1 MQYFSLS
8 LLMALTIHSARPRLI
23 CLSRV
28 ALTAFGSILAHGS
41 SNNALSGRHSGLV
54 VYLDVPVAVLAQRLA
69 AQAHADAKSTPNGT
83 ANAVSARPLL
93 ATAWDAAAGTVDQ
106 AKLGESLGALLA
118 ERQVTACH
126 RCLPPPSSCAQSAH
140 PRQLEVSSRQW
151 LTPSHARRWNQ
162 IQTLQLRAGVA
173 RIIFFC
179 FAYVFCFGRVAQ
191 TKYGQAD
198 VVIRFD
204 GSEALDECV
213 VKVGQTLPPVRG
225 ALSFKIKM

>member
-1 MQYFSLS
+1 
-8 LLMALTIHSARPRLI
+8 LI
-23 CLSRV
+23 RLSRL

-41 SNNALSGRHSGLV
+41 SNNALSARPSGLV
-54 VYLDVPVAVLAQRLA
+54 VYLEVPVAVLAQRLA
-69 AQAHADAKSTPNGT
+69 AQAHVDANGIDANGT

-126 RCLPPPSSCAQSAH
+126 HCMPPLLVLYAERPSAPTRSLLAPVVNTLARSA
-140 PRQLEVSSRQW
+140 LEANSNA
-151 LTPSHARRWNQ
+151 TTARGGCTRH
-162 IQTLQLRAGVA
+162 
-173 RIIFFC
+173 FFC

-213 VKVGQTLPPVRG
+213 VKVGQTSPPVRG
-225 ALSFKIKM
+225 AVAFKIKI